1 MKITSFRQ
9 LEVYQLAKEVGLEI
23 FNLSKSFPLEE
34 RYGLTA
40 QIRGSSR
47 SVCANLAE
55 AWKKRRYKAAFIA
68 KISDSEGECAET
80 QVWLDFAL
88 THGYISKVQ
97 FTTLDERCEHIG
109 AMLIKM
115 SGNADKWT
123 RGAQ

>member
-1 MKITSFRQ
+1 VKITHFRQ
-9 LEVYQLAKEVGLEI
+9 LEVYQIAKKVGLEI
-23 FNLSKSFPLEE
+23 FDLSRSFPVEE

-40 QIRGSSR
+40 QIRDASR

-55 AWKKRRYKAAFIA
+55 AWKKRRYRAAFIA

-88 THGYISKVQ
+88 AHGYINQTQ
-97 FTTLDERCEHIG
+97 FESLDDHCEHVG

-115 SGNADKWT
+115 SDDADKWT
-123 RGAQ
+123 QGTK